1 MPIYTAASQD
11 YVAVSTMLTF
21 SEGATGSEP
30 SDAVCVGVPIIDDGQ
45 FEETEKFY
53 FSITAVDEDLIRVDE
68 ERSKKTLYI
77 EDNDG

>member
-1 MPIYTAASQD
+1 M
-11 YVAVSTMLTF
+11 
-21 SEGATGSEP
+21 
-30 SDAVCVGVPIIDDGQ
+30 GVPIIDDGQ

>member
-1 MPIYTAASQD
+1 M
-11 YVAVSTMLTF
+11 AVSTTLTF

-30 SDAVCVGVPIIDDGQ
+30 SDAVCVGVPIIDDDQ

-53 FSITAVDEDLIRVDE
+53 FSIVAVDEELIRVEE